1 MLLTDVIA
9 FQKRRIRNPWIWIPL
24 VGLGTLIAIPGFFS
38 LLRGFH
44 SGHTASALVAI
55 LTAFGISALY
65 LWLCPAPWLWT
76 GTRATHASL
85 LRGTLQALVFNSAYL
100 IGLGIFVGLLAWPAA
115 PLLHLG
121 MAIGLAVSNI
131 LIHGLAAAL
140 LGYFMLLWERT
151 RVIKDETEK
160 KLREAHWVLL
170 RGQLSPHV
178 LFNSLNGLA
187 ELVHIDAA
195 AAEQGILDLADLFRA
210 LLDHGSRP
218 STPLREERRLVTRY
232 LAVEHVRLGPRLRDS
247 WDWDESLEDFETPP
261 FLVQPMVENA
271 IKHGVSPHPEGGEIA
286 VSLRREGDDLVL
298 SVVNS
303 GQSLGSARAS
313 ANGVGVGNLRARLYL
328 AFGDRAHFSL
338 KSEDEHT
345 RAEVRIPIEILRRH
359 SA

>member
-1 MLLTDVIA
+1 
-9 FQKRRIRNPWIWIPL
+9 
-24 VGLGTLIAIPGFFS
+24 
-38 LLRGFH
+38 
-44 SGHTASALVAI
+44 
-55 LTAFGISALY
+55 
-65 LWLCPAPWLWT
+65 
-76 GTRATHASL
+76 

-232 LAVEHVRLGPRLRDS
+232 LAVENVRLGNRLRVS
-247 WDWDESLEDFETPP
+247 WDWDASLEDFETPP

-303 GQSLGSARAS
+303 GQRLGSAKPS
-313 ANGVGVGNLRARLYL
+313 ENGVGVGNLRARLYL
-328 AFGDRAHFSL
+328 AFGDRARFSL
-338 KSEDEHT
+338 KSEDDHT
-345 RAEVRIPIEILRRH
+345 RAEVRIPIEILRRKQ
-359 SA
+359 S